1 MFIYKNS
8 KVNPNPISKFIVL
21 ILMSFTVTKLIH
33 TEILMVFVFCIFF
46 FINDHKKFAIKSFL
60 IFLILYYIPNF
71 EIILKFPFLVK
82 IVLGFLLLIRMF
94 YLPYLAGSFLVRTS
108 DVSSIINSL
117 GMIKVPREL
126 SIPLAVMFRFF
137 PSFKEEHYNI
147 KTAMKI
153 RGISKKNIMKYL
165 EYVFVPLIILS
176 ANLADDISKAAEC
189 KAISNPCKKT
199 RYFEVKFKLV
209 DFIYLILFVILFF
222 GGILWLK

>member
-8 KVNPNPISKFIVL
+8 KANPNPISKFIVL

-46 FINDHKKFAIKSFL
+46 FINDYKKFAIKSFL

-189 KAISNPCKKT
+189 KAISKPCRKT

-209 DFIYLILFVILFF
+209 DFIYLAMFVILFF